1 MAIGPGNVLLAN
13 GDIIPV
19 LDLSF
24 DRERGQYGG
33 CPDGLAIRFY
43 HNDEELNEIFV
54 YDQDVPV
61 FLEALCGALT
71 PEQRGL
77 LGNILDV
84 GEVAP

>member
-43 HNDEELNEIFV
+43 HNNEELSEIFV

-84 GEVAP
+84 VEATP